1 MDKHQHETM
10 MDTLDKIH
18 RETEGSRV
26 DLGDL
31 REELFAINKSILRGN
46 ELTERLIESQEY
58 YLKRAEAGALDHHNF
73 WKYSFL
79 GMIIIIS
86 VYNLVTYLLDTLL

>member
-10 MDTLDKIH
+10 MDTLEKIH
-18 RETEGSRV
+18 SATEECRSEQA
-26 DLGDL
+26 DL
-31 REELFAINKSILRGN
+31 REELFAINKSILTGN

>member
-1 MDKHQHETM
+1 MDRHQHETM
-10 MDTLDKIH
+10 MDTLDKIL

-31 REELFAINKSILRGN
+31 REELFAINTGILKSN
-46 ELTERLIESQEY
+46 ELTTRLIESQEY